1 MPASL
6 AHLLDDV
13 LGPDLPVRIR
23 AYDGTDLGPRDA
35 PATLTICSP
44 DALRRLVGA
53 PGELG
58 LARAYVAGD
67 LEVDGDIFAVLALQ
81 DRLGGTHVGAAQLAA
96 FARLLGTDVL
106 HRLPP
111 PPEEVQLHG
120 RRHSKERDAA
130 AIAHHYDVS
139 NRFYELVLGP
149 SLTYSCAVF
158 DTPTTSLEDAQ
169 AAKHELICQKLRLR
183 PGRRLLDVGCGWGS
197 MVLHAAEHHGVEAV
211 GVTLSRRQ
219 AELAGKRVAEAGL
232 ADRVEVR
239 VQDYCDVGDGPFDAV
254 SSVGMFEHVGAAQ
267 LGAYFGHLHGLLVP
281 EGRLLNHG
289 IVHPPRRRAR
299 FARRSF
305 IDRYVFPDGE
315 LHHVGRVA
323 SAMESAGFE
332 VRHAENLR
340 EHYGLTL
347 RRWVANLERHWHEAL
362 AEAGP
367 GRARVWRLYMAASA
381 VNFERGHMG
390 LQQVLGVRTDAGRS
404 GFPLRPSY

>member
-1 MPASL
+1 MPTSL
-6 AHLLDDV
+6 AHLLDDL
-13 LGPDLPVRIR
+13 LGPDLPVRVR
-23 AYDGTDLGPRDA
+23 AYDGTDVCPPDA
-35 PATLTICSP
+35 AATLTICSP
-44 DALRRLVGA
+44 DALRRMVAA

-67 LEVDGDIFAVLALQ
+67 LEVDGDIFAVLSLH
-81 DRLGGTHVGAAQLAA
+81 DRLPGTHLGTAQLARL
-96 FARLLGTDVL
+96 ARLLGTDAL
-106 HRLPP
+106 HRLSP

-158 DTPTTSLEDAQ
+158 DAPATSLEAAQ
-169 AAKHELICQKLRLR
+169 AAKHELISRKLRLR
-183 PGRRLLDVGCGWGS
+183 PGLRLLDVGCGWGS
-197 MVLHAAEHHGVEAV
+197 MVLHAAAHHGVEAV

-219 AELAGKRVAEAGL
+219 AELAAKRIAEAGL

-239 VQDYCDVGDGPFDAV
+239 VQDYRDVDDGPFDAV
-254 SSVGMFEHVGAAQ
+254 SSVGMFEHVGAAN
-267 LGAYFGHLHGLLVP
+267 LSEYFGRLHALLRP

-289 IVHPPRRRAR
+289 IVHPPQRRSR

-305 IDRYVFPDGE
+305 IERYVFPDGE

-323 SAMESAGFE
+323 TVMEAAGFE
-332 VRHAENLR
+332 VRHGENLR

-347 RRWVANLERHWHEAL
+347 RRWVANLERNWHEAV
-362 AEAGP
+362 AEVGP

-381 VNFERGHMG
+381 INFERGRTG
-390 LQQVLGVRTDAGRS
+390 LQQLLGVRTDAGRS
-404 GFPLRPSY
+404 AFPLRPAY